1 MTQTLQLLST
11 VAFAVAG
18 ACLILAVFLWF
29 FFKIPSVIGDLSG
42 RTARKSI
49 ARIREANEKSGNK
62 SYVPSKINAA
72 RGKITAAMS
81 ETGTNTGQKE
91 NPETGLLVEN
101 KVKSEDFDQTGILD
115 NDATGKLESDVTGK
129 LESDATGKLKS
140 DATGKLKSDAT
151 GKLESDATGKLN
163 PNATEKLDSD
173 GTEMLY
179 SEETGKLKSENKAM
193 IHNNKEN
200 FESRKRSA
208 CKEMEI
214 IEEVMIIHTEEEI

>member
-18 ACLILAVFLWF
+18 ACLILAFFLWF

-115 NDATGKLESDVTGK
+115 NDATGKLESD
-129 LESDATGKLKS
+129 
-140 DATGKLKSDAT
+140 ATGKLKSDAT

-179 SEETGKLKSENKAM
+179 SEETGKLKPENKAM

>member
-29 FFKIPSVIGDLSG
+29 FFKIPGVIGDLSG

-115 NDATGKLESDVTGK
+115 NDATGKLESD
-129 LESDATGKLKS
+129 
-140 DATGKLKSDAT
+140 ATGKLKSDAT

-179 SEETGKLKSENKAM
+179 SEETGKLKPENKAM

>member
-115 NDATGKLESDVTGK
+115 NDATGKLESD
-129 LESDATGKLKS
+129 
-140 DATGKLKSDAT
+140 ATGKLKSDAT

-193 IHNNKEN
+193 IHNNKEH

>member
-29 FFKIPSVIGDLSG
+29 FFKIPGVIGDLSG

-62 SYVPSKINAA
+62 SYVPGKINVA

-81 ETGTNTGQKE
+81 ETGRNTGQKE
-91 NPETGLLVEN
+91 NPETGLLAEN
-101 KVKSEDFDQTGILD
+101 KVRSEDFDQTGILD
-115 NDATGKLESDVTGK
+115 NDS
-129 LESDATGKLKS
+129 
-140 DATGKLKSDAT
+140 T

-179 SEETGKLKSENKAM
+179 SEETGKLKPENTAM

>member
-115 NDATGKLESDVTGK
+115 NDATGKLESDATGK
-129 LESDATGKLKS
+129 LES

>member
-115 NDATGKLESDVTGK
+115 NDATGKLESD
-129 LESDATGKLKS
+129 
-140 DATGKLKSDAT
+140 ATGKLKSDAT

-179 SEETGKLKSENKAM
+179 SEETGKLKPENKAM